1 MLLLDKHRPKDTSE
15 IFGQDIALR
24 ELKRCIINKIPG
36 VLTGSSGIGKTISVY
51 AIANELN
58 YEVVESNSSD
68 IRNKEGIEKVI
79 GIASKQRSLF
89 HKGKIIL
96 IDEIEGLTGRYDRGG
111 ISAIVDVI
119 KKQAEN
125 ITSQEIDDK
134 KESRGLFL
142 GLLIILIGL
151 VLFVG
156 HMMPFP
162 FMLGR
167 SIVAG
172 AIIALGFYLLSKNI

>member
-96 IDEIEGLTGRYDRGG
+96 IDEIEVLTVRYDRG
-111 ISAIVDVI
+111 
-119 KKQAEN
+119 
-125 ITSQEIDDK
+125 
-134 KESRGLFL
+134 
-142 GLLIILIGL
+142 
-151 VLFVG
+151 
-156 HMMPFP
+156 
-162 FMLGR
+162 
-167 SIVAG
+167 
-172 AIIALGFYLLSKNI
+172 

>member
-1 MLLLDKHRPKDTSE
+1 MEKHPKRLYRSKKDRVIAGVCAGIADYFDVDPVIVRILFVLFALWGGSGILLYIIA
-15 IFGQDIALR
+15 IFVIPTEPEEGKVQPIQDDIKDIA
-24 ELKRCIINKIPG
+24 EN
-36 VLTGSSGIGKTISVY
+36 IGEHAKHFG
-51 AIANELN
+51 AE
-58 YEVVESNSSD
+58 
-68 IRNKEGIEKVI
+68 
-79 GIASKQRSLF
+79 
-89 HKGKIIL
+89 
-96 IDEIEGLTGRYDRGG
+96 
-111 ISAIVDVI
+111 I